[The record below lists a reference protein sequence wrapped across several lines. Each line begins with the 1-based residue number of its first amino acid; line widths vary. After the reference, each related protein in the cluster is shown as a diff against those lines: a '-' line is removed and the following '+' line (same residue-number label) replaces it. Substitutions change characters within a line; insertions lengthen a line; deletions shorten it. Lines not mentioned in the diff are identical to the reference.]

1 MKRREFLKRTGAL
14 AGIGAVSSFPSLAH
28 ATGKPVVEG
37 VSHPIN
43 LPPGFRFSPRYPHVK
58 QFVSKPFCNCN
69 LTRTSLTRPPV
80 SVRKISIRPTD

>member
-1 MKRREFLKRTGAL
+1 MDESGSDNNFIKKIGAL

-43 LPPGFRFSPRYPHVK
+43 LPPGCRFSPRYPRVTTVW
-58 QFVSKPFCNCN
+58 QQAFLQLQPDENKPHQTAC
-69 LTRTSLTRPPV
+69 
-80 SVRKISIRPTD
+80 VRSEDLN

>member
-1 MKRREFLKRTGAL
+1 MKRREFFLKRTGAL

-43 LPPGFRFSPRYPHVK
+43 LPPGCRFSPRYPHVK
-58 QFVSKPFCNCN
+58 TVCQQAFLQLQPEENKPHQTAC
-69 LTRTSLTRPPV
+69 
-80 SVRKISIRPTD
+80 VRSEDLN